1 MTRIVAV
8 RGALPPNHHSQAE
21 ITDAF
26 ARACLPEGASRLL
39 LDRLH
44 ASARV
49 ESRHLTL
56 PLERYAKLDGFG
68 AANDA
73 FVETAVE
80 LGVEAVGGALRDAG
94 VLPED
99 VDMILFTSV
108 TGVAAPSVDARL
120 AGRLGL
126 RPDVKR
132 IPVFGLGCVAGAA
145 GIARLHDYLRGWPDH
160 LAVLLSVELCSLTLQ
175 RGDASIANMVASA
188 LFGDGAT
195 AVVACGD
202 EWRPRRTGSTASSV
216 AFRAAGANGASATTR
231 PAGPAGFSPTN
242 PANIT
247 KPTNG
252 SSAAHHRLPLS
263 EPSTSSGAAW
273 SSPATGAPVT
283 HQWLPEPL
291 GALGV
296 PESPASTTGPTVVA
310 SRSHLYPDS
319 EHVMG
324 WHVGDTGFRV
334 VLDAS
339 VPEVVRTYLADD
351 VHGFLG
357 DHGLRVEDVTA
368 WVCHP
373 GGPKVLEAVAETLRL
388 PEGALDLTWRSLAAI
403 GNLSSSSVLHV
414 LRDTLALR
422 PPPPGTPGLL
432 LAMGPG
438 FCSELVLLRW

>member
-1 MTRIVAV
+1 MTRIIAV
-8 RGALPPNHHSQAE
+8 RGALPPNRHSQAE
-21 ITDAF
+21 ITEAF
-26 ARACLPEGASRLL
+26 ARACLPEGANRRL

-56 PLERYAKLDGFG
+56 PLEQYAKLDGFG
-68 AANDA
+68 AANDT
-73 FVETAVE
+73 FVEMAVE
-80 LGVEAVGGALRDAG
+80 LGTEALGGALEEAG

-108 TGVAAPSVDARL
+108 TGVATPSVDARV

-126 RPDVKR
+126 RQDVKR
-132 IPVFGLGCVAGAA
+132 IPIFGLGCVAGAA
-145 GIARLHDYLRGWPDH
+145 GIARLHDYLHGWPEQ

-175 RGDASIANMVASA
+175 RGDTSIANMVASA

-195 AVVACGD
+195 AVVARGD
-202 EWRPRRTGSTASSV
+202 EWRPRRTGSPATA
-216 AFRAAGANGASATTR
+216 RPGGASGASATTR
-231 PAGPAGFSPTN
+231 PAGPAGSSPAAGA
-242 PANIT
+242 PAT
-247 KPTNG
+247 PWPAGPAG
-252 SSAAHHRLPLS
+252 SSPSTGAPATHHRLC
-263 EPSTSSGAAW
+263 EPAA
-273 SSPATGAPVT
+273 PA
-283 HQWLPEPL
+283 
-291 GALGV
+291 
-296 PESPASTTGPTVVA
+296 VVA
-310 SRSHLYPDS
+310 SRSRLYPGS

-339 VPEVVRTYLADD
+339 VPEVVRTHLADD
-351 VHGFLG
+351 VHDFLA
-357 DHGLRVEDVTA
+357 DHDLSSEDVTA

-388 PEGALDLTWRSLAAI
+388 PEDALDLTWRSLAAI